1 MKEFDITG
9 KLTKEEIEQLIEKI
23 KSGNKIEVYRKFNC
37 RHLDQERVHSI
48 YCDKCQY
55 LYKIDIREPGVFGCY
70 VEDFI
75 RRFEKQFENL
85 KETNSV
91 STF

>member
-23 KSGNKIEVYRKFNC
+23 KSGNKIAIYEEFNC
-37 RHLDQERVHSI
+37 RHLGQGNVHSI

-55 LYKIDIREPGVFGCY
+55 LYKIDIREPGYFGCY
-70 VEDFI
+70 VKDFI
-75 RRFEKQFENL
+75 RQFEKQFENL

-91 STF
+91 STP